1 MSQTRCEASGP
12 PETLNLFWM
21 TPILFSPD
29 NLARSQRACLNL
41 LKSLTS
47 VPQPIATA
55 HTDTAVPPATMRKPF
70 KHTAACAAAAAQR
83 HRQAVICYLSAC
95 LPRLDELVPARGAG
109 VPATPAPV
117 SSRGLPFSTS
127 SSSVC
132 SGGDLLV
139 RTLWDLAVTPEEAS
153 VIQQQ
158 QTTRASESRLHAG
171 SAAAQPGQRQRM
183 RRTGAGGGG
192 GSRLATATT
201 SATGPAGS
209 TNRTN
214 ATAAEHRS
222 ILPTDLH
229 TALTIRPFL
238 LAKAKFLHHL
248 DPLLKRTLL
257 QMAILEGKSVGQPS
271 QSQLLTDDCLTAVT
285 PWNECL
291 PSHLSRGSGTG
302 ALDGSNPGYTL
313 LLLADLLRLLQPM
326 KELGHAYQN
335 QLVRYLL
342 HICLQLRPLVFQLTA
357 STTKAEKLYKAML
370 DQLAGVTGPRI
381 REFLW
386 AALDFLAQY
395 PDDDLASAAFL
406 LDRMC
411 APVCPISTDLP
422 PFPVSLSVW
431 GNQEDYLFVRRI
443 REVVS
448 SDTRGFGPRIH
459 DVINYICT
467 ENNLTTDMR
476 LEIVCENQILM
487 PELRLQDVYTQI
499 WLANPS
505 NANSMM
511 ELIYRIPGLEE
522 DNLPYV
528 EQLTTPPVP
537 VEQYSHL
544 AILAEHPFGL
554 KGILSRLA
562 TVRDALKGRELLVV
576 SMHILEY
583 CLKIPECQKRLLD
596 PELNAISILLGV
608 LLTCLRVMRLP
619 PEHAD
624 LHEKVTG
631 RLVRVLTNL
640 LQLASSDPQAVA
652 SAASAASGLVSR
664 LLASIAEQPDLP
676 VVRTGVARLPG
687 LLAFGDEAA
696 MAAIV
701 DFMRPHVHSLLSPP
715 DSRQSVTAAA
725 TAAAIM
731 DCCCALVVAVPNET
745 PSGRRLRSRLVTDL
759 GLLKSCVDFL
769 WNSIPEAVLDQ
780 SEESA
785 LDTKEPTMAVFLNE
799 AALPPVLKLM
809 RGCVW
814 SCQPGDPT
822 PPPFPSAPQ
831 SRNTRQLLAFLH
843 KLETSKSVG
852 QVGLL
857 AEDLLDEWVG
867 TVATAA
873 ATQTPATPAPEGS
886 ETRPLSVAS
895 VIQEIKD
902 LRQQTVQR
910 NRRLAKEVRQRQLRS
925 LNMKVN
931 EKGQLAML
939 APSHLAKMTAEV
951 VEETGLL
958 CAICHEGPRAAPKE
972 PLGIYVFVRR
982 CPLEEGLPRPDI
994 GKPAPTL
1001 PSSAYCPEG
1010 YTTVSSFVLVHFSCH
1025 LNAVNVSNMS
1035 EWTVAARHNR
1045 DARCNCLLPVMGRI
1059 PKATPPTTPATDSA
1073 TEKTVAVVTKSQKSL
1088 TDIKRTLDSTFATY
1102 MAKFSSN
1109 ITSIVS
1115 LTLNTRLALQDI
1127 KLLLLRFAHGRPF
1140 HGETG
1145 GGARESNLNLLPY
1158 LMQIALYQMNRDQSA
1173 KLELDNL
1180 LSLIEKPETHWC
1192 SSSAACWDPVG
1203 PLYSIVAALHLLSP
1217 RQWREHRVR
1226 LLRHLMAL
1234 AHARATML
1242 PESSSEKSSLPPPP
1256 FSVIKPY
1263 LLFFGLVKSL
1273 YEYFFKDI
1281 TLPPVTDAQ
1290 ASEESESWRSAL
1302 CEYIRAS
1309 DEELLNVTPKL
1320 LSFFESDL
1328 TPSESAAE
1336 FLDVIG
1342 MTGDVDSADLEQ
1354 LAFSGKCAP

>member
-1 MSQTRCEASGP
+1 
-12 PETLNLFWM
+12 
-21 TPILFSPD
+21 
-29 NLARSQRACLNL
+29 
-41 LKSLTS
+41 
-47 VPQPIATA
+47 
-55 HTDTAVPPATMRKPF
+55 
-70 KHTAACAAAAAQR
+70 
-83 HRQAVICYLSAC
+83 
-95 LPRLDELVPARGAG
+95 
-109 VPATPAPV
+109 
-117 SSRGLPFSTS
+117 
-127 SSSVC
+127 
-132 SGGDLLV
+132 
-139 RTLWDLAVTPEEAS
+139 
-153 VIQQQ
+153 
-158 QTTRASESRLHAG
+158 
-171 SAAAQPGQRQRM
+171 
-183 RRTGAGGGG
+183 
-192 GSRLATATT
+192 
-201 SATGPAGS
+201 
-209 TNRTN
+209 
-214 ATAAEHRS
+214 
-222 ILPTDLH
+222 
-229 TALTIRPFL
+229 
-238 LAKAKFLHHL
+238 
-248 DPLLKRTLL
+248 
-257 QMAILEGKSVGQPS
+257 
-271 QSQLLTDDCLTAVT
+271 
-285 PWNECL
+285 
-291 PSHLSRGSGTG
+291 
-302 ALDGSNPGYTL
+302 
-313 LLLADLLRLLQPM
+313 
-326 KELGHAYQN
+326 
-335 QLVRYLL
+335 
-342 HICLQLRPLVFQLTA
+342 
-357 STTKAEKLYKAML
+357 
-370 DQLAGVTGPRI
+370 
-381 REFLW
+381 
-386 AALDFLAQY
+386 
-395 PDDDLASAAFL
+395 
-406 LDRMC
+406 
-411 APVCPISTDLP
+411 
-422 PFPVSLSVW
+422 
-431 GNQEDYLFVRRI
+431 
-443 REVVS
+443 
-448 SDTRGFGPRIH
+448 
-459 DVINYICT
+459 
-467 ENNLTTDMR
+467 
-476 LEIVCENQILM
+476 M

-499 WLANPS
+499 WLTNPS
-505 NANSMM
+505 NADSMM

-522 DNLPYV
+522 DNLPYM
-528 EQLTTPPVP
+528 EQLTAPPVP

-631 RLVRVLTNL
+631 GLVRVLTNL
-640 LQLASSDPQAVA
+640 LQLASSDPEAVA

-664 LLASIAEQPDLP
+664 LLASISEQPDLP

-701 DFMRPHVHSLLSPP
+701 DFMRPHVHALLSPPPPPP
-715 DSRQSVTAAA
+715 DSRQSVTAA

-769 WNSIPEAVLDQ
+769 WNIIPEAVLDQ

-785 LDTKEPTMAVFLNE
+785 LDTKQPTVAVFLNE

-822 PPPFPSAPQ
+822 PPPFPSSPQ
-831 SRNTRQLLAFLH
+831 SRNSRQLLAFLH

-852 QVGLL
+852 QVDLL

-873 ATQTPATPAPEGS
+873 STTTQTPAAPAPEGL

-972 PLGIYVFVRR
+972 PLGIYVVVRR

-1045 DARCNCLLPVMGRI
+1045 DARCNCLLPVMGRV
-1059 PKATPPTTPATDSA
+1059 PKATPPTTPAPDSA
-1073 TEKTVAVVTKSQKSL
+1073 TEKTAPVTKSQKSL
-1088 TDIKRTLDSTFATY
+1088 TDMKRTLDSTFATY

-1109 ITSIVS
+1109 IT
-1115 LTLNTRLALQDI
+1115 
-1127 KLLLLRFAHGRPF
+1127 FRPV
-1140 HGETG
+1140 GC
-1145 GGARESNLNLLPY
+1145 ESNL
-1158 LMQIALYQMNRDQSA
+1158 
-1173 KLELDNL
+1173 
-1180 LSLIEKPETHWC
+1180 
-1192 SSSAACWDPVG
+1192 
-1203 PLYSIVAALHLLSP
+1203 
-1217 RQWREHRVR
+1217 R
-1226 LLRHLMAL
+1226 L
-1234 AHARATML
+1234 
-1242 PESSSEKSSLPPPP
+1242 SSES
-1256 FSVIKPY
+1256 
-1263 LLFFGLVKSL
+1263 
-1273 YEYFFKDI
+1273 
-1281 TLPPVTDAQ
+1281 DAKTKGH
-1290 ASEESESWRSAL
+1290 S
-1302 CEYIRAS
+1302 
-1309 DEELLNVTPKL
+1309 T
-1320 LSFFESDL
+1320 
-1328 TPSESAAE
+1328 
-1336 FLDVIG
+1336 
-1342 MTGDVDSADLEQ
+1342 
-1354 LAFSGKCAP
+1354 